1 LSIISSDIIALNFDG
16 LSSPNI
22 ELKFKRDGQIGDH
35 TLGWGLAWFPKDTN
49 AAIVTKDP
57 SAKDANSLKGAID
70 DWENFRSTVFFCKVR
85 GAASGYT
92 HLETQPFSRSFAGQ
106 DWVFMH
112 NGNLDKARLQE
123 LHRNRN
129 IFLEPLGR
137 TDSELAFCF
146 LLGKI
151 QDYGAR
157 TIAEIDH
164 SILAAWFS
172 QLDDLGSADMVLSD
186 GISVVAFYGTNSESG
201 LYYKRIGP
209 PHSNEGFANDFS
221 AFAITNPRDTFRTA
235 LVVSS
240 TKFEEGNWTAFEK
253 GQLIISRRGSIVWS
267 SLDEKTKPDPYIIGF
282 TDPKYIEPMRQNT
295 DANADLMRTIQAQAQ
310 QLSIMQSLQQMPNVQ
325 HNILNL
331 RSMTHSA
338 DGSPLTYKLYEL
350 VHSTEYSYE
359 KLVEHSTHTFRL
371 APVEDNLQEVIHS
384 TLSIS
389 SEGEEI
395 RFEDVFGNQ
404 NLHYS
409 IRTPYQKLV
418 VSCHSVLKIYGQA
431 PDNYSSIHRQTYLPL
446 NMMPWQRR
454 MMDPYL
460 VPNELPEAQLTELM
474 TYAMSFAERNGRHL
488 IDTLN
493 DINQTI
499 YRDYQYVPGSTSL
512 STTPFEVYAQ
522 RKGVCQDF
530 ANLFISLVRLL
541 GVPARYRVGYIYTG
555 ANYENKIQSDAS
567 HAWVEIYLPYI
578 GWRGFDPTN
587 GCTIGQEHIRVAC
600 GRNYMDATPTGG
612 TIYRGGGRETLNVQ
626 VRMTEIFPQS

>member
-1 LSIISSDIIALNFDG
+1 MSVISSDIIALNFDG
-16 LSSPNI
+16 LSSPYI
-22 ELKFKRDGQIGDH
+22 DLKFKRGPQLGDH

-57 SAKDANSLKGAID
+57 LAKDTNSLKGAID
-70 DWENFRSTVFFCKVR
+70 DWDNFRSTVFFCKVR
-85 GAASGYT
+85 GAATGYT

-106 DWVFMH
+106 DWIFMH
-112 NGNLDKARLQE
+112 NGNLDKSRLQS
-123 LHRNRN
+123 LHKNRS

-157 TIAEIDH
+157 TLSEIDH
-164 SILAAWFS
+164 EILASWFA

-186 GISVVAFYGTNSESG
+186 GISVAAFYGTNSEAA
-201 LYYKRIGP
+201 LYYNRISP
-209 PHSNEGFANDFS
+209 PHDNDGFYNEFSSFAL
-221 AFAITNPRDTFRTA
+221 TNPRDTFRTA
-235 LVVSS
+235 LVFSS
-240 TKFEEGNWTAFEK
+240 TAFEQGQWTRMK
-253 GQLIISRRGSIVWS
+253 AGQLIIARRGNIVWTNIEDKKQNAQIIDQTRTS
-267 SLDEKTKPDPYIIGF
+267 VPNPTKPA
-282 TDPKYIEPMRQNT
+282 TSAET
-295 DANADLMRTIQAQAQ
+295 MRTIQAQAQ
-310 QLSIMQSLQQMPNVQ
+310 QLSIMQSLQQMNGVQ
-325 HNILNL
+325 HNVLNL
-331 RSMTHSA
+331 RSLTHA
-338 DGSPLTYKLYEL
+338 HDGSPLSYKLYDL
-350 VHSTEYSYE
+350 SHSTEYSYE
-359 KLVEHSTHTFRL
+359 NIVEHSTHTFRL
-371 APVEDNLQEVIHS
+371 APVEDALQEVLHS

-395 RFEDVFGNQ
+395 RFDDVFGNQ

-409 IRTPYQKLV
+409 INKPYKKLI
-418 VSCHSVLKIYGQA
+418 VSCHSIVKIFGQA
-431 PDNYSSIHRQTYLPL
+431 PDNYSSIHRQTFLPL

-460 VPNELPEAQLTELM
+460 VPNELPEAQLSELM

-488 IDTLN
+488 IDTVN

-499 YRDYQYVPGSTSL
+499 YRDFEYVPGSTSL
-512 STTPFEVYAQ
+512 STTPFDVYAQ

-541 GVPARYRVGYIYTG
+541 GVPARYRMGYIYTG

-587 GCTIGQEHIRVAC
+587 GCLVAQEHIRVAC
-600 GRNYMDATPTGG
+600 GRNYLDATPTSG
-612 TIYRGGGRETLNVQ
+612 TIYRGGGRETLKVQ
-626 VRMTEIFPQS
+626 VKMTEIAAPI